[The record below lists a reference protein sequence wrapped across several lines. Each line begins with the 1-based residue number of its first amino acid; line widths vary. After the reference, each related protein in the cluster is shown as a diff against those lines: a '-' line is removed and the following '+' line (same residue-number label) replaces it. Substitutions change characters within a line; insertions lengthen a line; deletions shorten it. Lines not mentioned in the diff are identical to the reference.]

1 MIYSGF
7 LRRFVAFIIDALIVF
22 IPSFAIG
29 FALPYVGAMV
39 VSFLYYVIFEVSS
52 IQATPGKYLMGIR
65 VTSETGSKLN
75 LTQASIR
82 YFMKIVSWL
91 LLGIGYLIQLFTTKR
106 QALHD
111 LVAGVVVVDYQ
122 WSTTPDWVG
131 AWVEQIKTLIK
142 STEATFRTET
152 VVTTATASEPTTTNS
167 TTTPDDSDD
176 AAKKIMKLQ
185 DLFKQGLITE
195 QEFLDKKSEVLTDLV
210 KK

>member
-7 LRRFVAFIIDALIVF
+7 LRRFFAFMIDALIVF

-29 FALPYVGAMV
+29 VALPYVGAIV
-39 VSFLYYVIFEVSS
+39 VSFLYYVIFEVSAV
-52 IQATPGKYLMGIR
+52 QATPGKYLMGIR
-65 VTSETGSKLN
+65 VTSETGSQLN

-82 YFMKIVSWL
+82 YFMKIVSGL
-91 LLGIGYLIQLFTTKR
+91 LMGIGYLIQFFTMKR

-111 LVAGVVVVDYQ
+111 LVAGAVVVDHQ
-122 WSTTPDWVG
+122 WSTAPDWVG
-131 AWVEQIKTLIK
+131 AWMDQFKILIK
-142 STEATFRTET
+142 STETKFRSSPIAD
-152 VVTTATASEPTTTNS
+152 VTTHSETEV
-167 TTTPDDSDD
+167 DSND

-195 QEFLDKKSEVLTDLV
+195 QEFLEKKSEVLTDLV